1 MKKFKVTGMSC
12 AACVSHVELAVKK
25 VLSEEDEFTVSLL
38 TNSVSILLKDDGR
51 NVRELEEALS
61 AAIKNAGYSL
71 LTNKEKSGE
80 IIPPAS
86 NVKQVQAETDAEVYL
101 IKGYQEHVI
110 KQKLVTTHN
119 KNGESMTHS
128 EDTYY
133 LRNYETDRQFERFFN
148 TRVNKEGRRVP
159 SDTQTK
165 HYRFN

>member
-1 MKKFKVTGMSC
+1 MKKINLK
-12 AACVSHVELAVKK
+12 ELP
-25 VLSEEDEFTVSLL
+25 EFL
-38 TNSVSILLKDDGR
+38 IDCH
-51 NVRELEEALS
+51 NVYRT
-61 AAIKNAGYSL
+61 KY
-71 LTNKEKSGE
+71 
-80 IIPPAS
+80 
-86 NVKQVQAETDAEVYL
+86 Y
-101 IKGYQEHVI
+101 VI

-165 HYRFN
+165 HYRYI